1 MTEYLHDFIRPRR
14 RNAHW
19 TMVALDR
26 GLKEGYRNGTL
37 VRTKKNRKR
46 RKAEASK

>member
-1 MTEYLHDFIRPRR
+1 MTEYLHDYKRPRR
-14 RNAHW
+14 MKHHQ
-19 TMVALDR
+19 TMTALDR

-46 RKAEASK
+46 RKAST